1 MKIAIIT
8 GASSG
13 MGRRMAIELNDTI
26 PNIEAFWLFGRR
38 VERLEALEKQL
49 TKPCRFFTDDLQT
62 SAVRDTLQRA
72 LAEEAPEIVF
82 LVNAAGFGQIG
93 TIRGLSLEDQL
104 GMVDLNIGALT
115 AITRLCLPYMAPKS
129 RILNFASSAAFLPQP
144 NFAVYAASKSYVLS
158 FSQSLAEELRTT
170 GIRVTAVCPGP
181 VKTEFFERAETSG
194 HIPFYKYLFMANPE
208 KVCHLALMDSVLGKG
223 MSVYGVSM
231 KLLRILS
238 KLLPT
243 KLIMLSM
250 RLLNGSCAHDG
261 DVANAGDQLVTGSAF
276 HQSKPEENDR
286 ADVKA

>member
-62 SAVRDTLQRA
+62 SDARDTLQRA
-72 LAEEAPEIVF
+72 LAEETPEIVF

-115 AITRLCLPYMAPKS
+115 AITRLCLPYMATKS
-129 RILNFASSAAFLPQP
+129 RIVNFASSAAFLPQP

-158 FSQSLAEELRTT
+158 FSQSLAEELRST

-194 HIPFYKYLFMANPE
+194 YIPFYKYLFMANPE
-208 KVCHLALMDSVLGKG
+208 KVCHLALMDSVLGKE

-231 KLLRILS
+231 KLLRVLS

-250 RLLNGSCAHDG
+250 RLLNGSCAHDAHA
-261 DVANAGDQLVTGSAF
+261 ANAGDQLVTGSAF
-276 HQSKPEENDR
+276 HHKKTEWDEQTDM
-286 ADVKA
+286 KA

>member
-8 GASSG
+8 GATSG

-26 PNIEAFWLFGRR
+26 SNIQEFWLFGRR
-38 VERLEALEKQL
+38 ADRLEELEKQL
-49 TKPCRFFTDDLQT
+49 TKPCRFFTVDLQLC
-62 SAVRDTLQRA
+62 SARDMLKQA
-72 LAEEAPEIVF
+72 LVEKQPEIVF
-82 LVNAAGFGQIG
+82 LVNAAGYGQIG
-93 TIRGLSLEDQL
+93 TIEGLSLEDQL

-115 AITRLCLPYMAPKS
+115 AITRLCLPYMAAKS
-129 RILNFASSAAFLPQP
+129 RIINFASSAAFLPQP

-208 KVCHLALMDSVLGKG
+208 KVCRLALMDSVLGKDI
-223 MSVYGVSM
+223 SIYGTSM
-231 KLLRILS
+231 KLLRIFS

-243 KLIMLSM
+243 KLIMMIM
-250 RLLNGSCAHDG
+250 RLLNGSCRVEKTASDG
-261 DVANAGDQLVTGSAF
+261 TVDQLVTGSAF
-276 HQSKPEENDR
+276 HFTKTESGEN
-286 ADVKA
+286 V